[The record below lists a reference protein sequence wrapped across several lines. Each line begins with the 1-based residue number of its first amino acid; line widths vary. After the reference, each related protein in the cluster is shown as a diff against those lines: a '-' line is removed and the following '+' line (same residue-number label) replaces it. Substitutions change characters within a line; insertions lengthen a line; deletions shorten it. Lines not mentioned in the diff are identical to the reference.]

1 MEERGGTQ
9 RAAGRARYGWR
20 LAAWAMAATVVS
32 AVLGTAGPQS
42 VAPAEVRL
50 IAASF
55 ADLSPEEQQLL
66 ALMDPADRARYLLQ
80 KRIAE
85 KAETAALLADLQ
97 AKRHDTAKSVIDNI
111 R

>member
-1 MEERGGTQ
+1 
-9 RAAGRARYGWR
+9 
-20 LAAWAMAATVVS
+20 
-32 AVLGTAGPQS
+32 
-42 VAPAEVRL
+42 
-50 IAASF
+50 
-55 ADLSPEEQQLL
+55 
-66 ALMDPADRARYLLQ
+66 MDPADRARYLLQ